1 MAEDWVGTKP
11 PVPCNKLF
19 GICGYIN
26 CRAEGRCLQAPH
38 TKPRPREG
46 KE

>member
-26 CRAEGRCLQAPH
+26 CEKEGRCLQVRH
-38 TKPRPREG
+38 VKRPA
-46 KE
+46 KEA